1 LQNTQLVLESGMI
14 KKMNDSY
21 WAAMASKIAAIVL
34 FSFGLTFLK
43 LPFWNTVSFLTGFL
57 IILEGFYPTKVE
69 TPPTKE
75 LQVSDLQKFE
85 ELLQEKDEVINSY
98 EVMLDEQV
106 VSIDCNCGSTLFK
119 GILIPNAENICK
131 CAKCAETYK
140 VFVSYDSVL
149 VADPLTSDAV
159 FDKLRSIEPESIN

>member
-1 LQNTQLVLESGMI
+1 
-14 KKMNDSY
+14 MNDSF
-21 WAAMASKIAAIVL
+21 WIKIALRIAAIVL

-43 LPFWNTVSFLTGFL
+43 LPFWNTVSILSGVL
-57 IILEGFYPTKVE
+57 IIVEGFFPTKVE
-69 TPPTKE
+69 TPPIQE

-131 CAKCAETYK
+131 CSKCSETYK
-140 VFVSYDSVL
+140 VFVSYDSIL
-149 VADPLTSDAV
+149 IADPLTSDAV